1 MSRFLI
7 TACLLFGLIKSSQGQ
22 IYADVEVSY
31 GSTSLGTFRIQ
42 LHHDLAPRTVA
53 NFIGL
58 ATGQRAW
65 IDPGNGILQVDR
77 PYYDG
82 LIFHRLIHN
91 FMIQGGDPLG
101 TGMSGPGYVFQDE
114 FHPSLSHVEYAVS
127 MANSGPLSNGS
138 QFFINLSSPTALDNK
153 HSIFGIVINDATYPN
168 GRSLIDGF
176 KSSVNF
182 PTSASDSP
190 DTPITIDSVTIS
202 GPDLA
207 AFGIHDP
214 TLGLPTVSPL
224 PLSISQD
231 AATRQFSLGWEAK
244 RQFDY
249 PLYFGTDLQNWS
261 LAGKIFSMD
270 DNPAYEIDIDGI
282 ATTAKAFYQ
291 STQIDYTWLT
301 EAPQNILADGTQLDF
316 TTDGGTLRINFDGA
330 GSGTWRFIYSNGT
343 TADDSGSITSSS
355 QTTSSISSY
364 PLIPANGVF
373 INKTGQTYSR
383 FISLRQSTVY
393 IDGDAGP
400 NLITA
405 VQPVLSF
412 HESSGGWYDGA
423 ANSGTPTTFRG
434 QFIITTD

>member
-1 MSRFLI
+1 
-7 TACLLFGLIKSSQGQ
+7 
-22 IYADVEVSY
+22 
-31 GSTSLGTFRIQ
+31 
-42 LHHDLAPRTVA
+42 
-53 NFIGL
+53 
-58 ATGQRAW
+58 
-65 IDPGNGILQVDR
+65 
-77 PYYDG
+77 
-82 LIFHRLIHN
+82 
-91 FMIQGGDPLG
+91 
-101 TGMSGPGYVFQDE
+101 MSGPGYVFQDE

-168 GRSLIDGF
+168 SRSLIDGF
-176 KSSVNF
+176 KSSANF
-182 PTSASDSP
+182 PTSASDRP
-190 DTPITIDSVTIS
+190 DTPIMIDSVTIS

-207 AFGIHDP
+207 AFGIQDP

-224 PLSISQD
+224 TLSISQD
-231 AATRQFSLGWEAK
+231 AATKQFSLGWEAK

-261 LAGKIFSMD
+261 LAGRIFSMD
-270 DNPAYEIDIDGI
+270 DNPAYEIDIDSI
-282 ATTAKAFYQ
+282 ATTDKAFYQ

-355 QTTSSISSY
+355 QTNSTSSY

-373 INKTGQTYSR
+373 INNTGQTYSR
-383 FISLRQSTVY
+383 FISLRQITVY

-405 VQPVLSF
+405 VQPMLSF

-423 ANSGTPTTFRG
+423 AISGTPTTFRG

>member
-1 MSRFLI
+1 MNRFLI

-176 KSSVNF
+176 KSSANF
-182 PTSASDSP
+182 PTSASDRP

-270 DNPAYEIDIDGI
+270 DNPAYEI
-282 ATTAKAFYQ
+282 A
-291 STQIDYTWLT
+291 SMH
-301 EAPQNILADGTQLDF
+301 
-316 TTDGGTLRINFDGA
+316 RHH
-330 GSGTWRFIYSNGT
+330 S
-343 TADDSGSITSSS
+343 
-355 QTTSSISSY
+355 
-364 PLIPANGVF
+364 
-373 INKTGQTYSR
+373 
-383 FISLRQSTVY
+383 
-393 IDGDAGP
+393 
-400 NLITA
+400 
-405 VQPVLSF
+405 
-412 HESSGGWYDGA
+412 
-423 ANSGTPTTFRG
+423 
-434 QFIITTD
+434 